1 MATDRLEKRMN
12 EAKKKNNKINQVT
25 TYWKVLSNPQMQ
37 NFVIKKNMSGTG
49 SDVMMMMVRWY
60 K

>member
-12 EAKKKNNKINQVT
+12 EAKKNNNKINQVT

-37 NFVIKKNMSGTG
+37 NFVIKKKYEWHRKWRDDDDGT
-49 SDVMMMMVRWY
+49 MI
-60 K
+60 